1 MGSGGGTGLQE
12 TFAASG
18 LPVMLLRRN
27 VDEAAW
33 KREQVSELKGGGEVT
48 ETFRKAQNL
57 YGVCNPPHR
66 HSDH

>member
-1 MGSGGGTGLQE
+1 MFWKVGVGGGSLGSGGGTGLQE

-33 KREQVSELKGGGEVT
+33 KREQVSELKREGG
-48 ETFRKAQNL
+48 K
-57 YGVCNPPHR
+57 
-66 HSDH
+66 